1 MHYVKAKGI
10 LSAKNGMNIYRGC
23 SHGCI
28 YCDSRSKCYH
38 MNHDFEDIEVKENAL
53 ELLEA
58 ALKHKH
64 QKCMIGTGSMTDPY
78 IPLEKELGY
87 VRKAM
92 GLAYKYGF
100 GFTCITKSADILRDL
115 DLLIKINKKTKCV
128 VQMTM
133 TTYDEELCKKIEPG
147 VSTTKERF
155 EVLKQLRDA
164 GIPTVVWLCPILPF
178 INDTEENISGILEY
192 CKETEVYGVICFG
205 MSLTLREGNRE
216 YFYQQLEQIFPQLKE
231 KYVKTYGN
239 QYQISSPRNYELMNL
254 FHQKC
259 RRYGLVHNN
268 QQIFEYLNAFEE
280 KQEYRQLS
288 LFD

>member
-1 MHYVKAKGI
+1 
-10 LSAKNGMNIYRGC
+10 MNIYRGC

-100 GFTCITKSADILRDL
+100 VLPALLSQQTFFAIL
-115 DLLIKINKKTKCV
+115 
-128 VQMTM
+128 
-133 TTYDEELCKKIEPG
+133 
-147 VSTTKERF
+147 
-155 EVLKQLRDA
+155 
-164 GIPTVVWLCPILPF
+164 
-178 INDTEENISGILEY
+178 
-192 CKETEVYGVICFG
+192 
-205 MSLTLREGNRE
+205 
-216 YFYQQLEQIFPQLKE
+216 IF
-231 KYVKTYGN
+231 
-239 QYQISSPRNYELMNL
+239 
-254 FHQKC
+254 
-259 RRYGLVHNN
+259 
-268 QQIFEYLNAFEE
+268 
-280 KQEYRQLS
+280 
-288 LFD
+288 